1 MSVNPVRAAVLA
13 LALGSVPLV
22 LGAGPARAADVP
34 DCTQASDSDVPQ
46 LSHQRSKP
54 LDLLGIGEAQRA
66 ASARGGMPG
75 SGATVAVVDSGIAP
89 HDQITLAA
97 QHTVRP
103 GGSAVR
109 PLDYHGTAVAGLIAG
124 RARPGGGPVGIAPGA
139 RVVDVQVY
147 GWAKGASG
155 QPSQADR
162 ADLVA
167 GLDWLAQ
174 QARSLHVN
182 VAVVPMAVE
191 PDPTLAAAVRRL
203 QARGVLVVAPSGN
216 RPDPSDTGNPLAA
229 YATDRP
235 GQDGFVDIGP
245 ANAPGVLVA
254 GTTAAGSTPAE
265 NPGSIPN
272 HAVDVVVPTAGG
284 ISLALNGG
292 TCVLTAPATSW
303 AAAEVGGIAALLV
316 QKYPGESPRRIAA
329 RIVDT
334 ASGTTAEG
342 RVGAS
347 SAETSRYFGAGVV
360 QPLDALTRPLT
371 VAGGVFSSLRAQP
384 ERTPPVRPPVE
395 EADVLHHSRR
405 VAIWAGLVGA
415 GVIVAA
421 SVLRPALARRSER

>member
-1 MSVNPVRAAVLA
+1 LLVRPARAAVLT
-13 LALGSVPLV
+13 LVLGSVPLV
-22 LGAGPARAADVP
+22 LGVAPARAADVP
-34 DCTQASDSDVPQ
+34 DCTQTSDSDVSQ

-54 LDLLGIGEAQRA
+54 LDLLGIDEAQRV
-66 ASARGGMPG
+66 ASARGGLPG
-75 SGATVAVVDSGIAP
+75 SGVTVAVVDSGIAP
-89 HDQITLAA
+89 HDQVTLAA
-97 QHTVRP
+97 QHSVRP
-103 GGSAVR
+103 GGSVVR
-109 PLDYHGTAVAGLIAG
+109 PVDYHGTAVAGLIAG
-124 RARPGGGPVGIAPGA
+124 RSRPGGEPVGIAPGA

-147 GWAKGASG
+147 GWAKGTSG

-174 QARSLHVN
+174 QASALHVDI
-182 VAVVPMAVE
+182 AVVPMAVA
-191 PDPTLAAAVRRL
+191 PDATLAAAVRRL
-203 QARGVLVVAPSGN
+203 QARGVLVIAPSGN

-235 GQDGFVDIGP
+235 GQDGFADIGP

-303 AAAEVGGIAALLV
+303 AAAEVGGIAALLL
-316 QKYPGESPRRIAA
+316 QRYAGESPSRIAA
-329 RIVDT
+329 RIIDT

-342 RVGAS
+342 PAGAS
-347 SAETSRYFGAGVV
+347 AAETSRYFGAGVA
-360 QPLDALTRPLT
+360 QPVDALTRPLT
-371 VAGGVFSSLRAQP
+371 ASGPAFSSLRATP
-384 ERTPPVRPPVE
+384 EQTPPVRPPVE

-405 VAIWAGLVGA
+405 VAIWAGLIGA
-415 GVIVAA
+415 GIVVAA
-421 SVLRPALARRSER
+421 SILRPLLSRRSGG